1 MRIGLGYDV
10 HKLTEDRK
18 LIIGGVEIPHDKG
31 LLGHSDADVLIHAI
45 MDSIF
50 GAIKSNFEDN
60 YDNVIF
66 ITGFIGNAILAILL
80 TYIGEKLGV
89 SLYYVAVLVFGM
101 RLFNNLSII
110 RRYIISNIMNKKRK
124 N

>member
-1 MRIGLGYDV
+1 MGFRRISIWCSSRLLYSIYIFYGLFHIYVSSYSCNNGFY
-10 HKLTEDRK
+10 
-18 LIIGGVEIPHDKG
+18 
-31 LLGHSDADVLIHAI
+31 
-45 MDSIF
+45 F

-110 RRYIISNIMNKKRK
+110 RRYIINNIINKNVKIK
-124 N
+124 EHLIYT

>member
-1 MRIGLGYDV
+1 MLWVLGGLAFGVVVGYY
-10 HKLTEDRK
+10 
-18 LIIGGVEIPHDKG
+18 IPFTYSMDYSIYMSVAI
-31 LLGHSDADVLIHAI
+31 LAI
-45 MDSIF
+45 MD
-50 GAIKSNFEDN
+50 SNFEDN

>member
-1 MRIGLGYDV
+1 MLWVSGGLAFGVVIGYY
-10 HKLTEDRK
+10 
-18 LIIGGVEIPHDKG
+18 IPFTYSMDYSIYMSVAI
-31 LLGHSDADVLIHAI
+31 LAI

-80 TYIGEKLGV
+80 TYIGEKLGI